1 MIGRK
6 DDPAFLYFPT
16 NYRWSMGLIICLSA
30 APWTG
35 IEIDEVHRVGR
46 ALEDHLG
53 DDHAW
58 FDEWTRMGDRIET
71 RGRDELGKGHKR
83 TAASCFLRA
92 SRYHQTGERFIHPRS
107 ARSNDVY
114 AKSVHIFQE
123 AATIIR
129 HPRIESVEVPYAG
142 TSLPA
147 LLVHPDPVAAGSKPA
162 PCMVFFD
169 GFDVTKELQY
179 GYGIPDLAARGIGC
193 LIVDGPGNGESVR
206 FRNLP
211 LIAETERYAT
221 PVYEYLAG
229 CREFDAKRIG
239 VMALSLGGYYAPR
252 AASLEPRFAAC
263 VAWGAQWDYHAIWA
277 KRLADLDSGKVLSLS
292 VPPEHLQW
300 VLGVA
305 DRAAALKKLEGFR
318 LDGIVQKMT
327 CPFLLLHGA
336 GDEQIPLELAE
347 RLFEAAGSKQK
358 ALKVFSRDEGGFH
371 HCQVDNVTIGVHYM
385 FGWIA
390 DVLNAGRRS
399 AQPWNRGAQQARPRG
414 GQKADPTADSRAIRR
429 G

>member
-1 MIGRK
+1 MAVDKI

-16 NYRWSMGLIICLSA
+16 DYRWSMGLLICLSA

-35 IEIDEVHRVGR
+35 VEIDEVNRVGR
-46 ALEDHLG
+46 ALADKVG
-53 DDHAW
+53 DDAAW
-58 FDEWTRMGDRIET
+58 FEEWTRMGDKIEA
-71 RGRDELGKGHKR
+71 RGRAALAAGHEL
-83 TAASCFLRA
+83 TAAACFMRA
-92 SRYHQTGERFIHPRS
+92 CRYYQTGERFIHPRS
-107 ARSNDVY
+107 PRSMDVY
-114 AKSVHIFQE
+114 AKAVKIFKE
-123 AATIIR
+123 AAAIIR
-129 HPRIESVEVPYAG
+129 RPRIEPVEVPYEN

-147 LLVHPDPVAAGSKPA
+147 LLVHPDPAAAGTRPA
-162 PCMVFFD
+162 PAMVFFD

-229 CREFDAKRIG
+229 RKEFDEKRIG

-252 AASLEPRFAAC
+252 AAALEPRFACC
-263 VAWGAQWDYHAIWA
+263 VAWGAQWDYHEIWA
-277 KRLADLDSGKVLSLS
+277 RRLELLDSGKVLSLS

-300 VLGVA
+300 VLGVS

-318 LDGIVQKMT
+318 LDGIVQKMA

-336 GDEQIPLELAE
+336 GDEQIPLALAE
-347 RLFEAAGSKQK
+347 KLFAAVGSKHK
-358 ALKVFSRDEGGFH
+358 TLKVFSREEGGFH
-371 HCQVDNVTIGVHYM
+371 HCQVDDVTIGVHTM
-385 FGWIA
+385 WDWIA
-390 DVLNAGRRS
+390 DVLH
-399 AQPWNRGAQQARPRG
+399 PG
-414 GQKADPTADSRAIRR
+414 G
-429 G
+429 